1 MAAGQATSG
10 RFAAERRL
18 AIVKTQSPEVIRG
31 TSVLRSSPAFVIL
44 ATVVMSTVNFAGPDL
59 WRYLLG
65 GRIFLTTGHL
75 PLRDTFSYT
84 AYGLPW
90 LQHEWL
96 AQTIMTLF
104 YAGLGGFGLKILKLG
119 CDAAIVCLLAAAMNE
134 TGAPARVQRPVLILV
149 ALALAPQMQFRPQLF
164 TDVLLAVLVAL
175 MAVETYRGSNRLWIA
190 IPLFAVWANL
200 HGGFVVGLVALA
212 LYAGAVSVSDLWARQ
227 GLGRGARLTAITA
240 GCAAATLLNPFGINA
255 WLIVLHT
262 VRDPFVSQYIVE
274 WMSLPKVL
282 AGSIGSTAA
291 VIYIIPIALVVALAA
306 VFVMT
311 PTLDD
316 AAMMA
321 VAAMFALCAVEAVR
335 NMQLAVIAAAIPL
348 TRHAGLVARRRER
361 SLNLGT
367 HPEADRAETGR
378 GFNPIV
384 AGALAV
390 VLAWGGGLFSPRFR
404 LGLDYPS
411 GAVAF
416 MKAHRIQGNILSSCR
431 WGGYLMCHLGPESKV
446 FIDER
451 WNLLYPHKVMEEFI
465 RFDQGKPGGGA
476 ILNAYPT
483 DFVLVPPNSKS
494 SALVMSD
501 SHWKIAF
508 ADPVSV
514 LFARESFRS
523 APAIEPGTKAAQA
536 GFFP

>member
-31 TSVLRSSPAFVIL
+31 TSILRSSPALVIL
-44 ATVVMSTVNFAGPDL
+44 AIVAMSTVNFAGPDL

-119 CDAAIVCLLAAAMNE
+119 CDAAIICLLAAAMSE

-175 MAVETYRGSNRLWIA
+175 MAAETYRRSRRLWIA

-200 HGGFVVGLVALA
+200 HGGFVVGLAALA
-212 LYAGAVSVSDLWARQ
+212 LYAGAVMAFDLWARH
-227 GLGRGARLTAITA
+227 GLAHGARLTAITA

-291 VIYIIPIALVVALAA
+291 VIYIIPILLVVALAA

-361 SLNLGT
+361 SLSLGS
-367 HPEADRAETGR
+367 HPEAGRANLRVQSHCGGRTGR
-378 GFNPIV
+378 G
-384 AGALAV
+384 ARMGQRA
-390 VLAWGGGLFSPRFR
+390 VLAALPAGTRLSFGRGRIYESASHPRQHTQFVQMGWLSDVPSGPGEQSIHRRTVESSLPAQSDGGVHSLRSRRAGRRRDTQCISDRFR
-404 LGLDYPS
+404 S
-411 GAVAF
+411 GATEF
-416 MKAHRIQGNILSSCR
+416 QILRAC
-431 WGGYLMCHLGPESKV
+431 
-446 FIDER
+446 DE
-451 WNLLYPHKVMEEFI
+451 
-465 RFDQGKPGGGA
+465 
-476 ILNAYPT
+476 
-483 DFVLVPPNSKS
+483 
-494 SALVMSD
+494 
-501 SHWKIAF
+501 
-508 ADPVSV
+508 
-514 LFARESFRS
+514 
-523 APAIEPGTKAAQA
+523 
-536 GFFP
+536 

>member
-1 MAAGQATSG
+1 MI
-10 RFAAERRL
+10 L
-18 AIVKTQSPEVIRG
+18 AIV
-31 TSVLRSSPAFVIL
+31 A
-44 ATVVMSTVNFAGPDL
+44 MSTVNFAGPDL

-104 YAGLGGFGLKILKLG
+104 YTALGGFGLKILKLG
-119 CDAAIVCLLAAAMNE
+119 CDAAIVCLLASAMSE
-134 TGAPARVQRPVLILV
+134 TGAPARVQRPVLILA

-164 TDVLLAVLVAL
+164 TDVLLAGLVAL
-175 MAVETYRGSNRLWIA
+175 MAAETYRGSRRLWIA

-200 HGGFVVGLVALA
+200 HGGFVVGLAALA
-212 LYAGAVSVSDLWARQ
+212 LYAAAVTVSDLWERR
-227 GLGRGARLTAITA
+227 GLGRGARLTGITV

-262 VRDPFVSQYIVE
+262 VRDPFVSRYIVE

-282 AGSIGSTAA
+282 AGSSGNTAA

-321 VAAMFALCAVEAVR
+321 VAAMLALCAVEAVR

-348 TRHAGLVARRRER
+348 TRHAGLIARRRER
-361 SLNLGT
+361 SRPVGSR
-367 HPEADRAETGR
+367 PETDRAETGRAEGGR

-390 VLAWGGGLFSPRFR
+390 LLAWGSGLLSPRFR

-416 MKAHRIQGNILSSCR
+416 MKEHRIHGNILSSCR

-465 RFDQGKPGGGA
+465 RFDQGEPGGGA

-501 SHWKIAF
+501 SHWKMAF

-514 LFARESFRS
+514 LFARESFHS
-523 APAIEPGTKAAQA
+523 APAIRIDQQGPQA
-536 GFFP
+536 EQGGFFP

>member
-1 MAAGQATSG
+1 MI
-10 RFAAERRL
+10 L
-18 AIVKTQSPEVIRG
+18 AIV
-31 TSVLRSSPAFVIL
+31 A
-44 ATVVMSTVNFAGPDL
+44 MSTVNFAGPDL

-175 MAVETYRGSNRLWIA
+175 MAAETYRGSRRLWIA

-200 HGGFVVGLVALA
+200 HGGFVVGLAALA
-212 LYAGAVSVSDLWARQ
+212 LYAGTVMVFDLWARH
-227 GLGRGARLTAITA
+227 GLARGARLTAITA

-291 VIYIIPIALVVALAA
+291 VIYIIPILLVVALAA

-361 SLNLGT
+361 SLNLGS
-367 HPEADRAETGR
+367 HPEAGRAEAGR

-390 VLAWGGGLFSPRFR
+390 VLAWGSGLFSPRFR

-416 MKAHRIQGNILSSCR
+416 MKAHRIHGNILSSCR

-446 FIDER
+446 FMDER

-465 RFDQGKPGGGA
+465 RFDQGEPGGGA

-514 LFARESFRS
+514 LFARESFHS
-523 APAIEPGTKAAQA
+523 APAIEPATKAAQA